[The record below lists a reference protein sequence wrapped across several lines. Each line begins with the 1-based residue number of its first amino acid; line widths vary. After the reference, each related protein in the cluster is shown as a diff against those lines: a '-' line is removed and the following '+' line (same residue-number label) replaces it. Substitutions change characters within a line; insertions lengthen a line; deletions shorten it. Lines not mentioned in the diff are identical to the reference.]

1 MSRFSNPEVLQHT
14 LDATEEL
21 ERHIRSIDEATGL
34 SFHGPLYQAL
44 DALEKSVEEL
54 TRLSKER

>member
-1 MSRFSNPEVLQHT
+1 MSRYSNPEILQHT

-21 ERHIRSIDEATGL
+21 ERTIRSIDEATSL
-34 SFHGPLYQAL
+34 AFHGTLYQAL
-44 DALEKSVEEL
+44 DALEKSVDEL